1 MLVSNLIPVR
11 KRLFIGLLAV
21 SLLSAAL
28 FLGGIYYLA
37 TNPDRTAFN
46 QILLLTLAG
55 MLFGG
60 MIVAAF
66 GIGGIVLTILYAR
79 DINALHGP
87 MRVAVSLFFP
97 IVLTLGRIFHI
108 DVNRIKSSFIEVNN
122 HLVRSKVFNILPDQL
137 LLLAPHCLQNSDCP
151 HKITV
156 DIDNCHRCG
165 RCPVN
170 SLLDLRDHYG
180 INVGMATG
188 GTLARKF
195 VQEYRPRAIVA
206 IACERDLTS
215 GIQDSNPLPV
225 LGVANERPFGPC
237 FNTNITFSKVEEAVR
252 FFLDDGREPL
262 TEIGKDTDRND
273 HMEGVSAVAQ
283 NIGQRTGAK
292 STHRF

>member
-1 MLVSNLIPVR
+1 LFVKNLIPVP
-11 KRLFIGLLAV
+11 KRLFIGLLAA
-21 SLLSAAL
+21 SLLFAFL

-37 TNPDRTAFN
+37 TNPDRTLFN
-46 QILLLTLAG
+46 QVLLLSLAG
-55 MLFGG
+55 LLFGG
-60 MIVAAF
+60 MVVAAF
-66 GIGGIVLTILYAR
+66 GIGGMVLTILYAR
-79 DINALHGP
+79 DIHVLHGP

-122 HLVRSKVFNILPDQL
+122 YLVRSKELNVLPGQL

-156 DIDNCHRCG
+156 NINNCHHCG

-170 SLLDLRDHYG
+170 SLLDLRDRYG
-180 INVGMATG
+180 INVGIATG

-195 VQEYRPRAIVA
+195 VQEFRPRAIVA

-225 LGVANERPFGPC
+225 LGVINQRPFGPC
-237 FNTNITFSKVEEAVR
+237 FNTDINLSRVYEAVR
-252 FFLDDGREPL
+252 FFIGDGLQPSPKRDDKG
-262 TEIGKDTDRND
+262 IND
-273 HMEGVSAVAQ
+273 NMEGVIPVAQ
-283 NIGQRTGAK
+283 NFSQRLG
-292 STHRF
+292 S

>member
-11 KRLFIGLLAV
+11 KRLFMGLLTA
-21 SLLSAAL
+21 SMLSAAS

-37 TNPDRTAFN
+37 TNPERTLFN
-46 QILLLTLAG
+46 QILLLILAG
-55 MLFGG
+55 MLLGG
-60 MIVAAF
+60 LVVAAF
-66 GIGGIVLTILYAR
+66 GIGGMVLTILYAR

-97 IVLTLGRIFHI
+97 IVLTIGRIFHI
-108 DVNRIKSSFIEVNN
+108 DVDRIKNSFIEVNN
-122 HLVRSKVFNILPDQL
+122 YLVRSKKLEIQPGQL

-151 HKITV
+151 YKITV

-165 RCPVN
+165 RCSVK
-170 SLLDLRDHYG
+170 SLLDLKDHYG

-225 LGVANERPFGPC
+225 LGVTNERPFGPC
-237 FNTNITFSKVEEAVR
+237 FNTSINLSKVDEAIC
-252 FFLDDGREPL
+252 FFLCEGLVRPL
-262 TEIGKDTDRND
+262 PGIGKT
-273 HMEGVSAVAQ
+273 
-283 NIGQRTGAK
+283 
-292 STHRF
+292 

>member
-11 KRLFIGLLAV
+11 KRLFIGLLAI
-21 SLLSAAL
+21 SLLAAVL

-55 MLFGG
+55 IMFGG
-60 MIVAAF
+60 MLIAAF
-66 GIGGIVLTILYAR
+66 GIGGMVLTILYAR

-97 IVLTLGRIFHI
+97 IVLTLGKVFHI
-108 DVNRIKSSFIEVNN
+108 DVDMIKSSFIEVNN
-122 HLVRSKVFNILPDQL
+122 HLVRSKELNVLPGQL

-156 DIDNCHRCG
+156 DINNCRRCG
-165 RCPVN
+165 KCPVS
-170 SLLDLRDHYG
+170 SLLDLRERYG
-180 INVGMATG
+180 INVGIATG

-225 LGVANERPFGPC
+225 LGVTNERPYGPC
-237 FNTNITFSKVEEAVR
+237 FNTNISLDKVNEAVS
-252 FFLDDGREPL
+252 FFINDGTVSCGNRE
-262 TEIGKDTDRND
+262 DTGIND
-273 HMEGVSAVAQ
+273 HKEGVNVVAQ
-283 NIGQRTGAK
+283 NISQRIGAQ
-292 STHRF
+292 STH

>member
-1 MLVSNLIPVR
+1 MQIRNLIPAR

-21 SLLSAAL
+21 SLLTAAL

-37 TNPDRTAFN
+37 TNPDRTLVN
-46 QILLLTLAG
+46 QILLLTLTG

-60 MIVAAF
+60 MLVAAF
-66 GIGGIVLTILYAR
+66 GFGGMVLTILYAR

-87 MRVAVSLFFP
+87 IRVAVSLFFP
-97 IVLTLGRIFHI
+97 IVLTLGRVFHI
-108 DVNRIKSSFIEVNN
+108 DVDRIKSSFIEVNN
-122 HLVRSKVFNILPDQL
+122 HLVRSKELNVLPFQL

-156 DIDNCHRCG
+156 DINNCRRCG

-170 SLLDLRDHYG
+170 SLLELRERYG
-180 INVGMATG
+180 INVGIATG

-195 VQEYRPRAIVA
+195 VQEFRPRAIVA

-225 LGVANERPFGPC
+225 LGVTNERPFGPC
-237 FNTNITFSKVEEAVR
+237 FNTNIDLSKVEEAVC
-252 FFLDDGREPL
+252 FFINDVRQTPGDLE
-262 TEIGKDTDRND
+262 DTGINVKK
-273 HMEGVSAVAQ
+273 EGVSAVAQ
-283 NIGQRTGAK
+283 SISQRI
-292 STHRF
+292 SS